1 MWELL
6 VNQWGW
12 IADDSFL
19 WNKWEFLDLTNI
31 DVRETARKMKMNTS
45 IEWPIFFTC
54 WYTANAPMV
63 QSIETTSWLATIKS
77 NGSTTNYVYLD
88 WTDKTAIISGWW
100 ASVHKFERI
109 EFAND
114 QFFIFTNN
122 TTNNNIFVLNTNMGT
137 LNSTKDTIAWSQP
150 NLPVTASCPIYNDK
164 IWYSK
169 WNQIHE
175 IDVASW
181 AISSTAKL
189 TIPKNSVIKLLYFN
203 NDSLYVLSTLNNDT
217 YCYIAIFNGST
228 LTLRYEKKLTGYTAL
243 KAIGDNG
250 IIWVTTVEWIF
261 QFNWDFQFVKAVT
274 LTSSQDIAYNK
285 NILKIVNWN
294 NYYEYGHTKP
304 WYNNILT
311 KRYNESTLYVVT
323 KNYVWVREWWVIGD
337 RMYLE
342 WQTYYEANGTAT
354 TLPYMAGEYG
364 MLKKGLFIRFGCQ
377 FPVYTYTSGA
387 TQASIV
393 VSVQT
398 DEMERNSALFATVST
413 ITDHSTKRV
422 EIGLNEINKALWT
435 AWYSSD
441 FQYLKVKLQL
451 NAWENVTISGG
462 DTKYRVTPSI
472 FDFIIKHDEI
482 KND

>member
-1 MWELL
+1 MAEML

-19 WNKWEFLDLTNI
+19 WNKGEFLDLTNI
-31 DVRETARKMKMNTS
+31 DVRDTARKMKMNTS
-45 IEWPIFFTC
+45 IEWPTFFTC
-54 WYTANAPMV
+54 WSKATLWAMI
-63 QSIETTSWLATIKS
+63 QGIETTSWLATIKS
-77 NGSTTNYVYLD
+77 NGSNINSVHLEWTN
-88 WTDKTAIISGWW
+88 KTSTISGGTT
-100 ASVHKFERI
+100 SNQKFERI

-122 TTNNNIFVLNTNMGT
+122 TTNNNIFVLSTNMGT

-164 IWYSK
+164 IIYSK

-181 AISSTAKL
+181 AISATAKL
-189 TIPKNSVIKLLYFN
+189 TLPKNSVIKLLYFN

-217 YCYIAIFNGST
+217 YCYIATFNGSAY
-228 LTLRYEKKLTGYTAL
+228 TLRYEKKLTGYTAL

-250 IIWVTTVEWIF
+250 IIWVTTIEGIF

-274 LTSSQDIAYNK
+274 LTASQDIAYNK
-285 NILKIVNWN
+285 NILKIVNGN

-304 WYNNILT
+304 WYTNILT
-311 KRYNESTLYVVT
+311 KRYNASSIAIVT
-323 KNYVWVREWWVIGD
+323 KNYVGVEEASED

-342 WQTYYEANGTAT
+342 WQTYYEANGSAT

-377 FPVYTYTSGA
+377 FPVYTYTGGA

-398 DEMERNSALFATVST
+398 DEMERNSAWFATVST

-422 EIGLNEINKALWT
+422 EIGLTQINTALWT
-435 AWYSSD
+435 AGYSSD